1 MISNI
6 IEGLLLRY
14 QLSVI
19 GNNIL
24 KGVSVLEQTNNLFI
38 ILIVILTLNLLLK
51 CSIKNYS

>member
-14 QLSVI
+14 HLSVI
-19 GNNIL
+19 GSNIQN
-24 KGVSVLEQTNNLFI
+24 GVLVLQQTNSLFI

-51 CSIKNYS
+51 CSIK